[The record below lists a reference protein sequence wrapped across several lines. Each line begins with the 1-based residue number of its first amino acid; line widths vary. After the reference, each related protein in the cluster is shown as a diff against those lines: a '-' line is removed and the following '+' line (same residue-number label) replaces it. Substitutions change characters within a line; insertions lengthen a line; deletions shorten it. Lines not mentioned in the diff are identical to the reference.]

1 MDNINCTHRWT
12 IAQLILFKIEVQD
25 LQTVIPLICDPHVLV
40 NLIEYIDQMISE
52 QRSCVVCHN

>member
-12 IAQLILFKIEVQD
+12 LAQLILFKIEMQD
-25 LQTVIPLICDPHVLV
+25 LQTFFPLICDPQVIV
-40 NLIEYIDQMISE
+40 SLIENIDQIISE